1 MEFKDN
7 SDKAIKA
14 LQDAVYKGVTK
25 ASEIVESS
33 AKLNAPVDSGALGQS
48 VNHQVDGRRTNT
60 ITGSIG
66 TNSEYGIF
74 VEKGTGL
81 FAENGNGRKTPWTYQ
96 MANGDWVTTSGSS
109 PQPFLE
115 PAFKDNK
122 SQIQKAIEDEIRRLD
137 F

>member
-7 SDKAIKA
+7 RKQAIKA

-33 AKLNAPVDSGALGQS
+33 AKVNAPVDTGALGQS
-48 VNHQVDGRRTNT
+48 INHQVDGRGTNT

-66 TNSEYGIF
+66 TNSEYAWF

-81 FAENGNGRKTPWTYQ
+81 FAENGNGRKTPWTFQ
-96 MANGDWVTTSGSS
+96 MANGEWVTTSGQA

-122 SQIQKAIEDEIRRLD
+122 SNIEKAIQDEVRGLN